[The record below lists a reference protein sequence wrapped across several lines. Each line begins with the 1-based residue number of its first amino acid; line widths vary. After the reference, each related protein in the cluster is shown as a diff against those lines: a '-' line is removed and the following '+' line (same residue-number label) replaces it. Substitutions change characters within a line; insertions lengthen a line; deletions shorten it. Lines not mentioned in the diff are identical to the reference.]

1 MHRAGVALALGLLG
15 RRTAA
20 PPSAARGE
28 RVYAIGDIH
37 GRLDLLTLLLARVEA
52 HSRALPEPETLYIVL
67 LGDLVDRGPQS
78 AEVVAHV
85 QALQQGSD
93 AFVVLKGNHEQ
104 LMYRAL
110 DGESGVMQVW
120 LRTGGAETLRS
131 YGVDRPEPG
140 YDEAEF
146 AAKAARMVPRPT
158 LRWMRALPLTARSG
172 DYFFCHAGVR
182 PGVPLRRQSPDD
194 LLWIRSEF
202 LHDPSPHGAV
212 IVHGHSVSEEVEILS
227 NRIGV
232 DTGAYRTGVLSAL
245 YLEGARREV
254 ISTA

>member
-1 MHRAGVALALGLLG
+1 MALGPFG
-15 RRTAA
+15 RRAKTAA
-20 PPSAARGE
+20 PPATARGE
-28 RVYAIGDIH
+28 RIYAIGDVH
-37 GRLDLLTLLLARVEA
+37 GRLDLLTELLTRIEA
-52 HSRALPEPETLYIVL
+52 HSRALAEPETLYIVL

-85 QALQQGSD
+85 QSLQQGSD
-93 AFVVLKGNHEQ
+93 AYVVLKGNHEQ

-120 LRTGGAETLRS
+120 LRTGGADTLQS
-131 YGVDRPEPG
+131 YGVERPAAG
-140 YDEAEF
+140 YDEAGF
-146 AAKAARMVPRPT
+146 AAEASRKVPRPT
-158 LRWMRALPLTARSG
+158 LRWMRSLPLTAQSG

-202 LHDPSPHGAV
+202 LNDPSPHGAV
-212 IVHGHSVSEEVEILS
+212 IVHGHSVSEQVEMLP

-232 DTGAYRTGVLSAL
+232 DTGAYRTGVLSAI
-245 YLEGARREV
+245 YLEGTRREV
-254 ISTA
+254 IATA